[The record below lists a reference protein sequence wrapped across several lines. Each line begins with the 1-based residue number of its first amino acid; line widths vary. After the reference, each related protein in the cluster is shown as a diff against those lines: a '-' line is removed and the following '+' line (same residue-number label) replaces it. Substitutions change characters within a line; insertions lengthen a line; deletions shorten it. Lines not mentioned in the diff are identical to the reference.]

1 MELMVLEQLMLNVVF
16 LIVISFLIA
25 KLPFIE
31 RLLTV
36 KKETPAGKA
45 ALALLFGGISICATY
60 IGVRVE
66 GVIVN
71 TRVIGT
77 LTAGL
82 FYGPAVGIG
91 AGLVAAVH
99 RVFYDPAGFTTIA
112 CALSTLVAGLLG
124 AMLHNAYNR
133 TRRGSLF
140 LVLTAAAA
148 ETLHML
154 LILLLSRPY
163 EQAAAAVRIIAAPI
177 LLLNSVGLLTFVSVL
192 NQVFVHKDRNSAVK
206 VRDALRIAEE
216 SLPYMRLGLHSGQ
229 ALDSVVDII
238 LNAGICE
245 GVIFTD
251 RQAVLAGHCAGGLPE
266 AQAGGA
272 LPDFTA
278 EPLRTGQLV
287 SDAPIAPDS
296 VYHSVSKKYQV
307 IVAPLVVR
315 EKTIGSMTLIVKRM
329 FLSREFDTR
338 FADGLAR
345 LFSTQLELAE
355 LDELKR
361 QYRNAELRALRSQ
374 INPHFLYNAL
384 NTISCVCREQP
395 DQARQLLLTLATHY
409 RHILSDP
416 HSLTTLEEEIRHV
429 EDYLVLE
436 KARFGSSLI
445 VEYQLECDV
454 HEAVPTFVLQP
465 LIENAIK
472 YGKGADGTRRV
483 CIRATDEGK
492 QLAVTISDRGQG
504 FPQQVLE
511 NFPGAQE
518 PGQHFGLF
526 NVDRRL
532 KYLYGPGHGLRLESS
547 PAGAAVTARFPKM
560 TGNAVRKD
568 ERVCTSQ

>member
-1 MELMVLEQLMLNVVF
+1 MDLLVLEQLLLNVVF

-36 KKETPAGKA
+36 KKETPVGKA
-45 ALALLFGGISICATY
+45 ALALLFGGISICSTY

-91 AGLVAAVH
+91 AGAVAAVH
-99 RVFYDPAGFTTIA
+99 RLLYDPAGFTTVA
-112 CALSTLVAGLLG
+112 CALSTLFAGLLG
-124 AMLHNAYNR
+124 ALLHNAYNR
-133 TRRGSLF
+133 ARHGSLF
-140 LVLTAAAA
+140 LALTAAAA

-163 EQAAAAVRIIAAPI
+163 EQAAAAVRIIAAPM

-192 NQVFVHKDRNSAVK
+192 NQVYVQKDRNSAVK
-206 VRDALRIAEE
+206 VRDALRVAEE

-229 ALDSVVDII
+229 ALDRVVGII

-251 RQAVLAGHCAGGLPE
+251 RQDVLASHCMGSLPPVPAGKG
-266 AQAGGA
+266 

-278 EPLRTGQLV
+278 EPLRTGRLL
-287 SDAPIAPDS
+287 SDADIAPDS
-296 VYHSVSKKYQV
+296 PYYPVSRKYQI

-315 EKTIGSMTLIVKRM
+315 GKTIGSMTLIVKRI
-329 FLSREFDTR
+329 FLAREFDTR

-345 LFSTQLELAE
+345 LFSTQLELGE
-355 LDELKR
+355 FDELKR
-361 QYRNAELRALRSQ
+361 QYRSAELRALRSQ

-409 RHILSDP
+409 RHVLSDP
-416 HSLTTLEEEIRHV
+416 HTLTTLEDEIRHV

-445 VEYQLECDV
+445 VQYQLECDV
-454 HEAVPTFVLQP
+454 REAVPTFVLQP

-472 YGKGADGTRRV
+472 YGKGADGIRRV
-483 CIRATDEGK
+483 CIRAEDEGK

-504 FPQQVLE
+504 FPPLE
-511 NFPGAQE
+511 NDTGE
-518 PGQHFGLF
+518 KIVREGM
-526 NVDRRL
+526 D
-532 KYLYGPGHGLRLESS
+532 LETT
-547 PAGAAVTARFPKM
+547 AV
-560 TGNAVRKD
+560 
-568 ERVCTSQ
+568 